1 MYSYQ
6 LNIGSNSVN
15 LGPQLAGP
23 QARIDYDPTSG
34 ILNLSFQYQE
44 NGDGEFAYN
53 DSPNLTYQL
62 GATTFAAIN
71 TDSFLIDNSI
81 NPLHPLADQN
91 SPLQT
96 LLYPQ

>member
-1 MYSYQ
+1 
-6 LNIGSNSVN
+6 
-15 LGPQLAGP
+15 
-23 QARIDYDPTSG
+23 
-34 ILNLSFQYQE
+34 LNLSFQHQE
-44 NGDGEFAYN
+44 NGGFAYN

-62 GATTFAAIN
+62 GETTFPTTLDTN
-71 TDSFLIDNSI
+71 SFLIDTNV